1 MNLPRLTLHA
11 QQRMEKRKISADD
24 IRSALNRRSGP
35 PVSASTGKNWVF
47 GYASQGRILKV
58 LLSAD
63 LQTVI
68 TVAWRDEDDE

>member
-1 MNLPRLTLHA
+1 VP
-11 QQRMEKRKISADD
+11 
-24 IRSALNRRSGP
+24 
-35 PVSASTGKNWVF
+35 ASTGKNWVF
-47 GYASQGRILKV
+47 GYASEGRILKV